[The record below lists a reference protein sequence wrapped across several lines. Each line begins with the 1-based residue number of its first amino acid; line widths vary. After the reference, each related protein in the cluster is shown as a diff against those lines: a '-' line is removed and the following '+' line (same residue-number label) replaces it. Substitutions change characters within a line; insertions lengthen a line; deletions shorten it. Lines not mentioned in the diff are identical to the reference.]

1 MLKLACGD
9 SPGGIRYRKR
19 RMRHGDCRG
28 INTILTEEAHISY
41 SKAGMLS
48 KDGKCKTFSKDANG
62 YVRGEG
68 AGILMLKKLTDAER
82 DGNPI
87 YGVIRGTAENH
98 GGRAN
103 TLTSPNPK
111 LQADLLVKAYRK
123 AGVGRAPLRIL
134 KRTVQER
141 NWAIRLK

>member
-9 SPGGIRYRKR
+9 SPGGIRDRKR
-19 RMRHGDCRG
+19 RMRHGDRRG

-111 LQADLLVKAYRK
+111 LQADLLRESIPESGSGPEHRHVY
-123 AGVGRAPLRIL
+123 
-134 KRTVQER
+134 
-141 NWAIRLK
+141 